1 MAHLTIVQPIDAP
14 KEVQAVYEEF
24 YRRMSFPS
32 PPNFIMTQ
40 GHSPTVARGTW
51 ELVRNVLVSGEIP
64 RWMKEMMFVAI
75 SKDRQ
80 CRYCTAAHIACCRM
94 LGANPE
100 TLNQLVRD
108 VHSITNLKLRDMIL
122 FAIKCSHDP
131 RSLVETDFANLRQH
145 GLKESEILE
154 IIAMAALAV
163 YANIIADA
171 TGMDDDEM
179 FNKISPPQSQAIREA
194 SRAAPSNT
202 KRL

>member
-1 MAHLTIVQPIDAP
+1 
-14 KEVQAVYEEF
+14 
-24 YRRMSFPS
+24 
-32 PPNFIMTQ
+32 
-40 GHSPTVARGTW
+40 
-51 ELVRNVLVSGEIP
+51 
-64 RWMKEMMFVAI
+64 
-75 SKDRQ
+75 
-80 CRYCTAAHIACCRM
+80 
-94 LGANPE
+94 
-100 TLNQLVRD
+100 
-108 VHSITNLKLRDMIL
+108 MIL
-122 FAIKCSHDP
+122 FAVKCSRDP